1 MPIYLDNKFNY
12 SAEVKI
18 AIGISL
24 LGLNERNISRD
35 GLFQQV
41 FLAME
46 ISSLFFRNKN
56 D

>member
-1 MPIYLDNKFNY
+1 LNY

-24 LGLNERNISRD
+24 LSLDERDISGD

-46 ISSLFFRNKN
+46 ISSL
-56 D
+56 